1 MFKFKASYVALAAVL
16 TSSVVYAD
24 PTSYTH
30 SSGATVID
38 IEKPNAAGVSHNL
51 YRDFNV
57 GTNGTILNNSGDD
70 VSHSTFGNIARNNNL
85 TAGSASVILNEVTS
99 KNASSLKGFIE
110 VNGQKADVVIAN
122 PNGITCSGCSFVNT
136 NKAILTTGKVNMT
149 DDGAIGSYTVTGGT
163 LTIGENGMNAANGYA
178 VLLADAIKINGKV
191 QANNALV
198 SAGNFTMDNS
208 SGSVTSAGKKA
219 TLIQMTV
226 NPQYSI
232 DVSSLGGIEANSIS
246 MVGNNI
252 GFGVRNKGSII
263 SNGTLMLTSNGNLL
277 NKGSITGK
285 GLLSQVSTVT
295 GITNDGSIAGAYYL
309 MLSSGDYI
317 VNTGSLSGGQLIAT
331 ANGNITNGDSGTM
344 TGTSGLS
351 LTSGGKI
358 RNEEKASLLS
368 NNQIAATAIGDFLN
382 EGKISAKHTS
392 LTFVGDSF
400 KNTGNINSTGQTTI
414 QSLTQDGTANTGE
427 IYNLGNITGENIN
440 LQTNGTLA
448 QSSSGRIEATNA
460 ITAHSYWLNQNGYM
474 NAADITTDHGV
485 VNNYGNITAKNISI
499 TTYSDITNE
508 GQISS
513 TGDLTLNTK
522 NKGAIYNYSTL
533 SAGGN
538 MTLTATKVVNGGKSC
553 GILGLAKC
561 GVGTLTADKLVLNSS
576 QKYVSDMGGKQYFKS
591 TEVNTVK
598 PRASFFARLGL
609 EGPTLELIVA
619 TFWTARQHV
628 RGVYRQVIVA
638 LLADQ
643 VAQTDH
649 FAAVVHAVM
658 IQILKDFPPLELG
671 FVGDIS
677 QLLPQ
682 ALFDHPHKHAV
693 ALVFVTLFV
702 AAGKLLEVAFD
713 RRNHRL
719 DLALRQIAGADDF
732 FPRLRHQRVDIALSM
747 AEPFAERGD
756 QFTVILSNLV
766 HHFAS
771 GGVNVF

>member
-70 VSHSTFGNIARNNNL
+70 VSHSTFGNIAKNNNL

-136 NKAILTTGKVNMT
+136 NKAVLTTGKVNMT

-163 LTIGENGMNAANGYA
+163 LTIGENGMNAANSYA
-178 VLLADAIKINGKV
+178 YLLADAIKINGNV

-208 SGSVTSAGKKA
+208 TSSVTSAGKKA

-263 SNGTLMLTSNGNLL
+263 ANGTLQLASNGELLNTGTIKGNGLLTSI
-277 NKGSITGK
+277 STATGVTNE
-285 GLLSQVSTVT
+285 GTLS
-295 GITNDGSIAGAYYL
+295 GAYYL
-309 MLSSGDYI
+309 MLSTQGYI
-317 VNTGSLSGGQLIAT
+317 VNTGTMAGGQLIAV
-331 ANGNITNGDSGTM
+331 ANANINNGNSGTM

-351 LTSGGKI
+351 LTSGTQI
-358 RNEEKASLLS
+358 RNEAKASMLS
-368 NNQIAATAIGDFLN
+368 NNQISATAMGDFLN
-382 EGKISAKHTS
+382 EGKISAKNTS
-392 LTFVGDSF
+392 LTFVGSSF
-400 KNTGNINSTGQTTI
+400 KNTGNINSTGQTTV
-414 QSLTQDGTANTGE
+414 QSLKQDGSANTGE

-448 QSSSGRIEATNA
+448 QSTSGRMEATNA

-474 NAADITTDHGV
+474 KAADITTDHGV
-485 VNNYGNITAKNISI
+485 VSNNGTINAKNISI

-513 TGDLTLNTK
+513 TGNLTLNTQ
-522 NKGAIYNYSTL
+522 NKGVIYNYSTL
-533 SAGGN
+533 SAGDN

-553 GILGLAKC
+553 GIMGLAKC

-598 PRASFFARLGL
+598 
-609 EGPTLELIVA
+609 
-619 TFWTARQHV
+619 
-628 RGVYRQVIVA
+628 
-638 LLADQ
+638 
-643 VAQTDH
+643 
-649 FAAVVHAVM
+649 
-658 IQILKDFPPLELG
+658 
-671 FVGDIS
+671 
-677 QLLPQ
+677 
-682 ALFDHPHKHAV
+682 
-693 ALVFVTLFV
+693 
-702 AAGKLLEVAFD
+702 
-713 RRNHRL
+713 
-719 DLALRQIAGADDF
+719 
-732 FPRLRHQRVDIALSM
+732 
-747 AEPFAERGD
+747 
-756 QFTVILSNLV
+756 
-766 HHFAS
+766 
-771 GGVNVF
+771 

>member
-277 NKGSITGK
+277 NKGLITGK

-368 NNQIAATAIGDFLN
+368 NNQIAATTIGDFLN

-414 QSLTQDGTANTGE
+414 QSLKQDGSANTGE

-598 PRASFFARLGL
+598 
-609 EGPTLELIVA
+609 
-619 TFWTARQHV
+619 
-628 RGVYRQVIVA
+628 
-638 LLADQ
+638 
-643 VAQTDH
+643 
-649 FAAVVHAVM
+649 
-658 IQILKDFPPLELG
+658 
-671 FVGDIS
+671 
-677 QLLPQ
+677 
-682 ALFDHPHKHAV
+682 
-693 ALVFVTLFV
+693 
-702 AAGKLLEVAFD
+702 
-713 RRNHRL
+713 
-719 DLALRQIAGADDF
+719 
-732 FPRLRHQRVDIALSM
+732 
-747 AEPFAERGD
+747 
-756 QFTVILSNLV
+756 
-766 HHFAS
+766 
-771 GGVNVF
+771 

>member
-16 TSSVVYAD
+16 ASSVVYAD

-38 IEKPNAAGVSHNL
+38 IEKPNSAGVSHNM

-163 LTIGENGMNAANGYA
+163 LTIGENGMNAANSYA
-178 VLLADAIKINGKV
+178 YLLADAIKINGKV

-208 SGSVTSAGKKA
+208 TGSVTSAGKQA
-219 TLIQMTV
+219 TLIQMTI

-252 GFGVRNKGSII
+252 GFGVRNKGSIVANSSLQLA
-263 SNGTLMLTSNGNLL
+263 SNGDLLNTGTIKGNGLLTSL
-277 NKGSITGK
+277 STATGVTNE
-285 GLLSQVSTVT
+285 GTLS
-295 GITNDGSIAGAYYL
+295 GAYYL
-309 MLSSGDYI
+309 MLSTQGYI
-317 VNTGSLSGGQLIAT
+317 VNVGNMTGGQLIAA
-331 ANGNITNGDSGTM
+331 ANGNITNGDSATM

-358 RNEEKASLLS
+358 RNESKAALLS
-368 NNQIAATAIGDFLN
+368 NNQIAATAMGDFLN
-382 EGKISAKHTS
+382 EGKISAKNTT

-400 KNTGNINSTGQTTI
+400 KNTGNIASTGKTTI
-414 QSLTQDGTANTGE
+414 QSLNQDGTMKSGE
-427 IYNLGNITGENIN
+427 IYNQGNITGENID

-448 QSSSGRIEATNA
+448 QSSNGRLEATNA
-460 ITAHSYWLNQNGYM
+460 ITAHSYWLNNSGVM
-474 NAADITTDHGV
+474 KAADITTDHGV
-485 VNNYGNITAKNISI
+485 VSNSGTITANNISI
-499 TTYSDITNE
+499 TTTSDITNE

-513 TGDLTLNTK
+513 VGDLTLNTQ
-522 NKGAIYNYSTL
+522 NKGVIYNYSTL
-533 SAGGN
+533 TAGDN

-553 GILGLAKC
+553 GIMGLAKC

-598 PRASFFARLGL
+598 
-609 EGPTLELIVA
+609 
-619 TFWTARQHV
+619 
-628 RGVYRQVIVA
+628 
-638 LLADQ
+638 
-643 VAQTDH
+643 
-649 FAAVVHAVM
+649 
-658 IQILKDFPPLELG
+658 
-671 FVGDIS
+671 
-677 QLLPQ
+677 
-682 ALFDHPHKHAV
+682 
-693 ALVFVTLFV
+693 
-702 AAGKLLEVAFD
+702 
-713 RRNHRL
+713 
-719 DLALRQIAGADDF
+719 
-732 FPRLRHQRVDIALSM
+732 
-747 AEPFAERGD
+747 
-756 QFTVILSNLV
+756 
-766 HHFAS
+766 
-771 GGVNVF
+771 

>member
-414 QSLTQDGTANTGE
+414 QSLKQDGSANTGE

-499 TTYSDITNE
+499 TIYSDITNE

-598 PRASFFARLGL
+598 
-609 EGPTLELIVA
+609 
-619 TFWTARQHV
+619 
-628 RGVYRQVIVA
+628 
-638 LLADQ
+638 
-643 VAQTDH
+643 
-649 FAAVVHAVM
+649 
-658 IQILKDFPPLELG
+658 
-671 FVGDIS
+671 
-677 QLLPQ
+677 
-682 ALFDHPHKHAV
+682 
-693 ALVFVTLFV
+693 
-702 AAGKLLEVAFD
+702 
-713 RRNHRL
+713 
-719 DLALRQIAGADDF
+719 
-732 FPRLRHQRVDIALSM
+732 
-747 AEPFAERGD
+747 
-756 QFTVILSNLV
+756 
-766 HHFAS
+766 
-771 GGVNVF
+771 

>member
-85 TAGSASVILNEVTS
+85 TDGSASVILNEVTS

-414 QSLTQDGTANTGE
+414 QSLTQDGSANTGE

-474 NAADITTDHGV
+474 NAADITTDHCV

-598 PRASFFARLGL
+598 
-609 EGPTLELIVA
+609 
-619 TFWTARQHV
+619 
-628 RGVYRQVIVA
+628 
-638 LLADQ
+638 
-643 VAQTDH
+643 
-649 FAAVVHAVM
+649 
-658 IQILKDFPPLELG
+658 
-671 FVGDIS
+671 
-677 QLLPQ
+677 
-682 ALFDHPHKHAV
+682 
-693 ALVFVTLFV
+693 
-702 AAGKLLEVAFD
+702 
-713 RRNHRL
+713 
-719 DLALRQIAGADDF
+719 
-732 FPRLRHQRVDIALSM
+732 
-747 AEPFAERGD
+747 
-756 QFTVILSNLV
+756 
-766 HHFAS
+766 
-771 GGVNVF
+771 

>member
-57 GTNGTILNNSGDD
+57 GTNGTVLNNSGED
-70 VSHSTFGNIARNNNL
+70 VSHGTLGNIARNNNL

-149 DDGAIGSYTVTGGT
+149 SDGAIGSYTVTGGT
-163 LTIGENGMNAANGYA
+163 LTIGENGMNAANSYA

-208 SGSVTSAGKKA
+208 TGSVTSAGKQA

-252 GFGVRNKGSII
+252 GFGVRNKGSIVAN
-263 SNGTLMLTSNGNLL
+263 STLQLTSNGDLQ
-277 NKGSITGK
+277 NKGTIKGN
-285 GLLSQVSTVT
+285 GLLSTISTASGVT
-295 GITNDGSIAGAYYL
+295 NEGTLSGAYYL
-309 MLSSGDYI
+309 MLSTQGYI
-317 VNTGSLSGGQLIAT
+317 VNVGTMTGGQLIAS
-331 ANGNITNGDSGTM
+331 ASRNINNGDSGTM
-344 TGTSGLS
+344 TGTNGLS
-351 LTSGGKI
+351 LTSGTQI
-358 RNEEKASLLS
+358 RNEAKASMLS
-368 NNQIAATAIGDFLN
+368 NNQISATAMGDFLN
-382 EGKISAKHTS
+382 EGKISAKNTTLS
-392 LTFVGDSF
+392 FVGDSF
-400 KNTGNINSTGQTTI
+400 KNTGNITSTSKTTV
-414 QSLTQDGTANTGE
+414 QSLKQDGSANSGE
-427 IYNLGNITGENIN
+427 IYNLGNITGENID

-448 QSSSGRIEATNA
+448 QSSNGRIEATNA
-460 ITAHSYWLNQNGYM
+460 ITAHSYWLNQNGDM
-474 NAADITTDHGV
+474 KATDITTDHGV
-485 VNNYGNITAKNISI
+485 VSNYGNITANNISI
-499 TTYSDITNE
+499 TTTSDITNE

-513 TGDLTLNTK
+513 AGNLTLNTQ
-522 NKGAIYNYSTL
+522 NKGVIYNYSTL
-533 SAGGN
+533 SAGDN

-553 GILGLAKC
+553 GIMGLAKC

-598 PRASFFARLGL
+598 
-609 EGPTLELIVA
+609 
-619 TFWTARQHV
+619 
-628 RGVYRQVIVA
+628 
-638 LLADQ
+638 
-643 VAQTDH
+643 
-649 FAAVVHAVM
+649 
-658 IQILKDFPPLELG
+658 
-671 FVGDIS
+671 
-677 QLLPQ
+677 
-682 ALFDHPHKHAV
+682 
-693 ALVFVTLFV
+693 
-702 AAGKLLEVAFD
+702 
-713 RRNHRL
+713 
-719 DLALRQIAGADDF
+719 
-732 FPRLRHQRVDIALSM
+732 
-747 AEPFAERGD
+747 
-756 QFTVILSNLV
+756 
-766 HHFAS
+766 
-771 GGVNVF
+771 

>member
-1 MFKFKASYVALAAVL
+1 MFKFKAYYVALAAVL

-57 GTNGTILNNSGDD
+57 GANGTILNNSGDD

-85 TAGSASVILNEVTS
+85 TDGSASVILNEVTS

-414 QSLTQDGTANTGE
+414 QSLTQDGSANTGE

-598 PRASFFARLGL
+598 
-609 EGPTLELIVA
+609 
-619 TFWTARQHV
+619 
-628 RGVYRQVIVA
+628 
-638 LLADQ
+638 
-643 VAQTDH
+643 
-649 FAAVVHAVM
+649 
-658 IQILKDFPPLELG
+658 
-671 FVGDIS
+671 
-677 QLLPQ
+677 
-682 ALFDHPHKHAV
+682 
-693 ALVFVTLFV
+693 
-702 AAGKLLEVAFD
+702 
-713 RRNHRL
+713 
-719 DLALRQIAGADDF
+719 
-732 FPRLRHQRVDIALSM
+732 
-747 AEPFAERGD
+747 
-756 QFTVILSNLV
+756 
-766 HHFAS
+766 
-771 GGVNVF
+771 

>member
-57 GTNGTILNNSGDD
+57 GANGTILNNSGDD

-178 VLLADAIKINGKV
+178 VLLADAININGKV

-252 GFGVRNKGSII
+252 GFGVRNKGSIVAN
-263 SNGTLMLTSNGNLL
+263 SSLQLTSNGNLL
-277 NKGSITGK
+277 NKGTIKSN
-285 GLLSQVSTVT
+285 GLLSQVATAS

-382 EGKISAKHTS
+382 EGKISAKNTS
-392 LTFVGDSF
+392 LTFVSDSF

-414 QSLTQDGTANTGE
+414 QSLKQDGSANTGE

-474 NAADITTDHGV
+474 KAADITTDHGV

-513 TGDLTLNTK
+513 TDDLTLNTK

-533 SAGGN
+533 SAGGY

-598 PRASFFARLGL
+598 
-609 EGPTLELIVA
+609 
-619 TFWTARQHV
+619 
-628 RGVYRQVIVA
+628 
-638 LLADQ
+638 
-643 VAQTDH
+643 
-649 FAAVVHAVM
+649 
-658 IQILKDFPPLELG
+658 
-671 FVGDIS
+671 
-677 QLLPQ
+677 
-682 ALFDHPHKHAV
+682 
-693 ALVFVTLFV
+693 
-702 AAGKLLEVAFD
+702 
-713 RRNHRL
+713 
-719 DLALRQIAGADDF
+719 
-732 FPRLRHQRVDIALSM
+732 
-747 AEPFAERGD
+747 
-756 QFTVILSNLV
+756 
-766 HHFAS
+766 
-771 GGVNVF
+771 

>member
-1 MFKFKASYVALAAVL
+1 MFKFKASYVALVAVL

-85 TAGSASVILNEVTS
+85 TDGSASVILNEVTS

-414 QSLTQDGTANTGE
+414 QSLTQDGSANTGE

-598 PRASFFARLGL
+598 
-609 EGPTLELIVA
+609 
-619 TFWTARQHV
+619 
-628 RGVYRQVIVA
+628 
-638 LLADQ
+638 
-643 VAQTDH
+643 
-649 FAAVVHAVM
+649 
-658 IQILKDFPPLELG
+658 
-671 FVGDIS
+671 
-677 QLLPQ
+677 
-682 ALFDHPHKHAV
+682 
-693 ALVFVTLFV
+693 
-702 AAGKLLEVAFD
+702 
-713 RRNHRL
+713 
-719 DLALRQIAGADDF
+719 
-732 FPRLRHQRVDIALSM
+732 
-747 AEPFAERGD
+747 
-756 QFTVILSNLV
+756 
-766 HHFAS
+766 
-771 GGVNVF
+771 

>member
-85 TAGSASVILNEVTS
+85 TDGSASVILNEVTS

-598 PRASFFARLGL
+598 
-609 EGPTLELIVA
+609 
-619 TFWTARQHV
+619 
-628 RGVYRQVIVA
+628 
-638 LLADQ
+638 
-643 VAQTDH
+643 
-649 FAAVVHAVM
+649 
-658 IQILKDFPPLELG
+658 
-671 FVGDIS
+671 
-677 QLLPQ
+677 
-682 ALFDHPHKHAV
+682 
-693 ALVFVTLFV
+693 
-702 AAGKLLEVAFD
+702 
-713 RRNHRL
+713 
-719 DLALRQIAGADDF
+719 
-732 FPRLRHQRVDIALSM
+732 
-747 AEPFAERGD
+747 
-756 QFTVILSNLV
+756 
-766 HHFAS
+766 
-771 GGVNVF
+771 

>member
-57 GTNGTILNNSGDD
+57 GANGTILNNSGDD

-191 QANNALV
+191 QANNVLV

-368 NNQIAATAIGDFLN
+368 NNQIAATATGDFLN

-414 QSLTQDGTANTGE
+414 QSLTQDGSANTGE

-598 PRASFFARLGL
+598 
-609 EGPTLELIVA
+609 
-619 TFWTARQHV
+619 
-628 RGVYRQVIVA
+628 
-638 LLADQ
+638 
-643 VAQTDH
+643 
-649 FAAVVHAVM
+649 
-658 IQILKDFPPLELG
+658 
-671 FVGDIS
+671 
-677 QLLPQ
+677 
-682 ALFDHPHKHAV
+682 
-693 ALVFVTLFV
+693 
-702 AAGKLLEVAFD
+702 
-713 RRNHRL
+713 
-719 DLALRQIAGADDF
+719 
-732 FPRLRHQRVDIALSM
+732 
-747 AEPFAERGD
+747 
-756 QFTVILSNLV
+756 
-766 HHFAS
+766 
-771 GGVNVF
+771 

>member
-57 GTNGTILNNSGDD
+57 GANGTILNNSGDD

-85 TAGSASVILNEVTS
+85 TDGSASVILNEVTS

-198 SAGNFTMDNS
+198 SAGNFTIDNS

-414 QSLTQDGTANTGE
+414 QSLTQDGSANTGE

-598 PRASFFARLGL
+598 
-609 EGPTLELIVA
+609 
-619 TFWTARQHV
+619 
-628 RGVYRQVIVA
+628 
-638 LLADQ
+638 
-643 VAQTDH
+643 
-649 FAAVVHAVM
+649 
-658 IQILKDFPPLELG
+658 
-671 FVGDIS
+671 
-677 QLLPQ
+677 
-682 ALFDHPHKHAV
+682 
-693 ALVFVTLFV
+693 
-702 AAGKLLEVAFD
+702 
-713 RRNHRL
+713 
-719 DLALRQIAGADDF
+719 
-732 FPRLRHQRVDIALSM
+732 
-747 AEPFAERGD
+747 
-756 QFTVILSNLV
+756 
-766 HHFAS
+766 
-771 GGVNVF
+771 

>member
-57 GTNGTILNNSGDD
+57 GANGTILNNSGDD

-85 TAGSASVILNEVTS
+85 TDGSASVILNEVTS

-414 QSLTQDGTANTGE
+414 QSLTQDGSANTGE

-474 NAADITTDHGV
+474 KAADITTDHGV

-598 PRASFFARLGL
+598 
-609 EGPTLELIVA
+609 
-619 TFWTARQHV
+619 
-628 RGVYRQVIVA
+628 
-638 LLADQ
+638 
-643 VAQTDH
+643 
-649 FAAVVHAVM
+649 
-658 IQILKDFPPLELG
+658 
-671 FVGDIS
+671 
-677 QLLPQ
+677 
-682 ALFDHPHKHAV
+682 
-693 ALVFVTLFV
+693 
-702 AAGKLLEVAFD
+702 
-713 RRNHRL
+713 
-719 DLALRQIAGADDF
+719 
-732 FPRLRHQRVDIALSM
+732 
-747 AEPFAERGD
+747 
-756 QFTVILSNLV
+756 
-766 HHFAS
+766 
-771 GGVNVF
+771 

>member
-57 GTNGTILNNSGDD
+57 GANGTILNNSGDD

-85 TAGSASVILNEVTS
+85 TDGSASVILNEVTS

-178 VLLADAIKINGKV
+178 VLLADAININGKV

-414 QSLTQDGTANTGE
+414 QSLTQDGSANTGE

-598 PRASFFARLGL
+598 
-609 EGPTLELIVA
+609 
-619 TFWTARQHV
+619 
-628 RGVYRQVIVA
+628 
-638 LLADQ
+638 
-643 VAQTDH
+643 
-649 FAAVVHAVM
+649 
-658 IQILKDFPPLELG
+658 
-671 FVGDIS
+671 
-677 QLLPQ
+677 
-682 ALFDHPHKHAV
+682 
-693 ALVFVTLFV
+693 
-702 AAGKLLEVAFD
+702 
-713 RRNHRL
+713 
-719 DLALRQIAGADDF
+719 
-732 FPRLRHQRVDIALSM
+732 
-747 AEPFAERGD
+747 
-756 QFTVILSNLV
+756 
-766 HHFAS
+766 
-771 GGVNVF
+771 

>member
-57 GTNGTILNNSGDD
+57 GANGTILNNSGDD

-85 TAGSASVILNEVTS
+85 TDGSASVILNEVTS

-295 GITNDGSIAGAYYL
+295 GITNVGSIAGAYYL

-414 QSLTQDGTANTGE
+414 QSLTQDGSANTGE

-598 PRASFFARLGL
+598 
-609 EGPTLELIVA
+609 
-619 TFWTARQHV
+619 
-628 RGVYRQVIVA
+628 
-638 LLADQ
+638 
-643 VAQTDH
+643 
-649 FAAVVHAVM
+649 
-658 IQILKDFPPLELG
+658 
-671 FVGDIS
+671 
-677 QLLPQ
+677 
-682 ALFDHPHKHAV
+682 
-693 ALVFVTLFV
+693 
-702 AAGKLLEVAFD
+702 
-713 RRNHRL
+713 
-719 DLALRQIAGADDF
+719 
-732 FPRLRHQRVDIALSM
+732 
-747 AEPFAERGD
+747 
-756 QFTVILSNLV
+756 
-766 HHFAS
+766 
-771 GGVNVF
+771 

>member
-85 TAGSASVILNEVTS
+85 TDGSASVILNEVTS

-317 VNTGSLSGGQLIAT
+317 VNTGSLSSGQLIAT

-414 QSLTQDGTANTGE
+414 QSLTQDGSANTGE

-598 PRASFFARLGL
+598 
-609 EGPTLELIVA
+609 
-619 TFWTARQHV
+619 
-628 RGVYRQVIVA
+628 
-638 LLADQ
+638 
-643 VAQTDH
+643 
-649 FAAVVHAVM
+649 
-658 IQILKDFPPLELG
+658 
-671 FVGDIS
+671 
-677 QLLPQ
+677 
-682 ALFDHPHKHAV
+682 
-693 ALVFVTLFV
+693 
-702 AAGKLLEVAFD
+702 
-713 RRNHRL
+713 
-719 DLALRQIAGADDF
+719 
-732 FPRLRHQRVDIALSM
+732 
-747 AEPFAERGD
+747 
-756 QFTVILSNLV
+756 
-766 HHFAS
+766 
-771 GGVNVF
+771 

>member
-57 GTNGTILNNSGDD
+57 GANGTILNNSGDD

-85 TAGSASVILNEVTS
+85 TDGSASVILNEVTS

-136 NKAILTTGKVNMT
+136 NKVILTTGKVNMT

-414 QSLTQDGTANTGE
+414 QSLTQDGSANTGE

-598 PRASFFARLGL
+598 
-609 EGPTLELIVA
+609 
-619 TFWTARQHV
+619 
-628 RGVYRQVIVA
+628 
-638 LLADQ
+638 
-643 VAQTDH
+643 
-649 FAAVVHAVM
+649 
-658 IQILKDFPPLELG
+658 
-671 FVGDIS
+671 
-677 QLLPQ
+677 
-682 ALFDHPHKHAV
+682 
-693 ALVFVTLFV
+693 
-702 AAGKLLEVAFD
+702 
-713 RRNHRL
+713 
-719 DLALRQIAGADDF
+719 
-732 FPRLRHQRVDIALSM
+732 
-747 AEPFAERGD
+747 
-756 QFTVILSNLV
+756 
-766 HHFAS
+766 
-771 GGVNVF
+771 

>member
-57 GTNGTILNNSGDD
+57 GANGTILNNSGDD

-85 TAGSASVILNEVTS
+85 TDGSASVILNEVTS

-414 QSLTQDGTANTGE
+414 QSLTQDGSANTGE

-533 SAGGN
+533 SAVGN

-598 PRASFFARLGL
+598 
-609 EGPTLELIVA
+609 
-619 TFWTARQHV
+619 
-628 RGVYRQVIVA
+628 
-638 LLADQ
+638 
-643 VAQTDH
+643 
-649 FAAVVHAVM
+649 
-658 IQILKDFPPLELG
+658 
-671 FVGDIS
+671 
-677 QLLPQ
+677 
-682 ALFDHPHKHAV
+682 
-693 ALVFVTLFV
+693 
-702 AAGKLLEVAFD
+702 
-713 RRNHRL
+713 
-719 DLALRQIAGADDF
+719 
-732 FPRLRHQRVDIALSM
+732 
-747 AEPFAERGD
+747 
-756 QFTVILSNLV
+756 
-766 HHFAS
+766 
-771 GGVNVF
+771 

>member
-1 MFKFKASYVALAAVL
+1 
-16 TSSVVYAD
+16 SVVYAD

-57 GTNGTILNNSGDD
+57 GANGTILNNSGDD

-85 TAGSASVILNEVTS
+85 TDGSASVILNEVTS

-414 QSLTQDGTANTGE
+414 QSLTQDGSANTGE

-598 PRASFFARLGL
+598 
-609 EGPTLELIVA
+609 
-619 TFWTARQHV
+619 
-628 RGVYRQVIVA
+628 
-638 LLADQ
+638 
-643 VAQTDH
+643 
-649 FAAVVHAVM
+649 
-658 IQILKDFPPLELG
+658 
-671 FVGDIS
+671 
-677 QLLPQ
+677 
-682 ALFDHPHKHAV
+682 
-693 ALVFVTLFV
+693 
-702 AAGKLLEVAFD
+702 
-713 RRNHRL
+713 
-719 DLALRQIAGADDF
+719 
-732 FPRLRHQRVDIALSM
+732 
-747 AEPFAERGD
+747 
-756 QFTVILSNLV
+756 
-766 HHFAS
+766 
-771 GGVNVF
+771 

>member
-1 MFKFKASYVALAAVL
+1 MFKFKASYVALAAIL

-57 GTNGTILNNSGDD
+57 GANGTILNNSGDD

-85 TAGSASVILNEVTS
+85 TDGSASVILNEVTS

-414 QSLTQDGTANTGE
+414 QSLTQDGSANTGE

-598 PRASFFARLGL
+598 
-609 EGPTLELIVA
+609 
-619 TFWTARQHV
+619 
-628 RGVYRQVIVA
+628 
-638 LLADQ
+638 
-643 VAQTDH
+643 
-649 FAAVVHAVM
+649 
-658 IQILKDFPPLELG
+658 
-671 FVGDIS
+671 
-677 QLLPQ
+677 
-682 ALFDHPHKHAV
+682 
-693 ALVFVTLFV
+693 
-702 AAGKLLEVAFD
+702 
-713 RRNHRL
+713 
-719 DLALRQIAGADDF
+719 
-732 FPRLRHQRVDIALSM
+732 
-747 AEPFAERGD
+747 
-756 QFTVILSNLV
+756 
-766 HHFAS
+766 
-771 GGVNVF
+771 

>member
-136 NKAILTTGKVNMT
+136 NKAILPTGKVNMP

-414 QSLTQDGTANTGE
+414 QSLTQDGSANTGE

-598 PRASFFARLGL
+598 
-609 EGPTLELIVA
+609 
-619 TFWTARQHV
+619 
-628 RGVYRQVIVA
+628 
-638 LLADQ
+638 
-643 VAQTDH
+643 
-649 FAAVVHAVM
+649 
-658 IQILKDFPPLELG
+658 
-671 FVGDIS
+671 
-677 QLLPQ
+677 
-682 ALFDHPHKHAV
+682 
-693 ALVFVTLFV
+693 
-702 AAGKLLEVAFD
+702 
-713 RRNHRL
+713 
-719 DLALRQIAGADDF
+719 
-732 FPRLRHQRVDIALSM
+732 
-747 AEPFAERGD
+747 
-756 QFTVILSNLV
+756 
-766 HHFAS
+766 
-771 GGVNVF
+771 

>member
-57 GTNGTILNNSGDD
+57 GANGTILNNSGDD

-178 VLLADAIKINGKV
+178 VLLADAININGKV

-252 GFGVRNKGSII
+252 GFGVRNKGSIVAN
-263 SNGTLMLTSNGNLL
+263 SSLQLTSNGNLL
-277 NKGSITGK
+277 NKGTIKSN
-285 GLLSQVSTVT
+285 GLLNQVATAS
-295 GITNDGSIAGAYYL
+295 GITNDGSIADAYYL

-382 EGKISAKHTS
+382 EGKISAKNTS

-414 QSLTQDGTANTGE
+414 QSLKQDGSANTGE

-474 NAADITTDHGV
+474 KAADITTDHGV

-513 TGDLTLNTK
+513 TDDLTLNTK

-538 MTLTATKVVNGGKSC
+538 MTLTAIKVVNGGKSC

-598 PRASFFARLGL
+598 
-609 EGPTLELIVA
+609 
-619 TFWTARQHV
+619 
-628 RGVYRQVIVA
+628 
-638 LLADQ
+638 
-643 VAQTDH
+643 
-649 FAAVVHAVM
+649 
-658 IQILKDFPPLELG
+658 
-671 FVGDIS
+671 
-677 QLLPQ
+677 
-682 ALFDHPHKHAV
+682 
-693 ALVFVTLFV
+693 
-702 AAGKLLEVAFD
+702 
-713 RRNHRL
+713 
-719 DLALRQIAGADDF
+719 
-732 FPRLRHQRVDIALSM
+732 
-747 AEPFAERGD
+747 
-756 QFTVILSNLV
+756 
-766 HHFAS
+766 
-771 GGVNVF
+771 

>member
-246 MVGNNI
+246 MVGTNI

-414 QSLTQDGTANTGE
+414 QSLTQDGSANTGE

-598 PRASFFARLGL
+598 
-609 EGPTLELIVA
+609 
-619 TFWTARQHV
+619 
-628 RGVYRQVIVA
+628 
-638 LLADQ
+638 
-643 VAQTDH
+643 
-649 FAAVVHAVM
+649 
-658 IQILKDFPPLELG
+658 
-671 FVGDIS
+671 
-677 QLLPQ
+677 
-682 ALFDHPHKHAV
+682 
-693 ALVFVTLFV
+693 
-702 AAGKLLEVAFD
+702 
-713 RRNHRL
+713 
-719 DLALRQIAGADDF
+719 
-732 FPRLRHQRVDIALSM
+732 
-747 AEPFAERGD
+747 
-756 QFTVILSNLV
+756 
-766 HHFAS
+766 
-771 GGVNVF
+771 

>member
-414 QSLTQDGTANTGE
+414 QSLTQDGSANTGE

-513 TGDLTLNTK
+513 TGDPTLNTK

-598 PRASFFARLGL
+598 
-609 EGPTLELIVA
+609 
-619 TFWTARQHV
+619 
-628 RGVYRQVIVA
+628 
-638 LLADQ
+638 
-643 VAQTDH
+643 
-649 FAAVVHAVM
+649 
-658 IQILKDFPPLELG
+658 
-671 FVGDIS
+671 
-677 QLLPQ
+677 
-682 ALFDHPHKHAV
+682 
-693 ALVFVTLFV
+693 
-702 AAGKLLEVAFD
+702 
-713 RRNHRL
+713 
-719 DLALRQIAGADDF
+719 
-732 FPRLRHQRVDIALSM
+732 
-747 AEPFAERGD
+747 
-756 QFTVILSNLV
+756 
-766 HHFAS
+766 
-771 GGVNVF
+771 

>member
-1 MFKFKASYVALAAVL
+1 SYVALAAVL

-57 GTNGTILNNSGDD
+57 GANGTILNNSGDD

-85 TAGSASVILNEVTS
+85 TDGSASVILNEVTS

-414 QSLTQDGTANTGE
+414 QSLTQDGSANTGE

-598 PRASFFARLGL
+598 
-609 EGPTLELIVA
+609 
-619 TFWTARQHV
+619 
-628 RGVYRQVIVA
+628 
-638 LLADQ
+638 
-643 VAQTDH
+643 
-649 FAAVVHAVM
+649 
-658 IQILKDFPPLELG
+658 
-671 FVGDIS
+671 
-677 QLLPQ
+677 
-682 ALFDHPHKHAV
+682 
-693 ALVFVTLFV
+693 
-702 AAGKLLEVAFD
+702 
-713 RRNHRL
+713 
-719 DLALRQIAGADDF
+719 
-732 FPRLRHQRVDIALSM
+732 
-747 AEPFAERGD
+747 
-756 QFTVILSNLV
+756 
-766 HHFAS
+766 
-771 GGVNVF
+771 

>member
-1 MFKFKASYVALAAVL
+1 FKASYVALAAVL

-57 GTNGTILNNSGDD
+57 GANGTILNNSGDD

-85 TAGSASVILNEVTS
+85 TDGSASVILNEVTS

-414 QSLTQDGTANTGE
+414 QSLTQDGSANTGE

-598 PRASFFARLGL
+598 
-609 EGPTLELIVA
+609 
-619 TFWTARQHV
+619 
-628 RGVYRQVIVA
+628 
-638 LLADQ
+638 
-643 VAQTDH
+643 
-649 FAAVVHAVM
+649 
-658 IQILKDFPPLELG
+658 
-671 FVGDIS
+671 
-677 QLLPQ
+677 
-682 ALFDHPHKHAV
+682 
-693 ALVFVTLFV
+693 
-702 AAGKLLEVAFD
+702 
-713 RRNHRL
+713 
-719 DLALRQIAGADDF
+719 
-732 FPRLRHQRVDIALSM
+732 
-747 AEPFAERGD
+747 
-756 QFTVILSNLV
+756 
-766 HHFAS
+766 
-771 GGVNVF
+771 

>member
-57 GTNGTILNNSGDD
+57 GANGTILNNSGDD

-85 TAGSASVILNEVTS
+85 TDGSASVILNEVTS

-136 NKAILTTGKVNMT
+136 NKAILNTGKVNMT

-414 QSLTQDGTANTGE
+414 QSLTQDGSANTGE

-598 PRASFFARLGL
+598 
-609 EGPTLELIVA
+609 
-619 TFWTARQHV
+619 
-628 RGVYRQVIVA
+628 
-638 LLADQ
+638 
-643 VAQTDH
+643 
-649 FAAVVHAVM
+649 
-658 IQILKDFPPLELG
+658 
-671 FVGDIS
+671 
-677 QLLPQ
+677 
-682 ALFDHPHKHAV
+682 
-693 ALVFVTLFV
+693 
-702 AAGKLLEVAFD
+702 
-713 RRNHRL
+713 
-719 DLALRQIAGADDF
+719 
-732 FPRLRHQRVDIALSM
+732 
-747 AEPFAERGD
+747 
-756 QFTVILSNLV
+756 
-766 HHFAS
+766 
-771 GGVNVF
+771 

>member
-57 GTNGTILNNSGDD
+57 GANGTILNNSGDD

-85 TAGSASVILNEVTS
+85 TDGSASVILNEVTS

-368 NNQIAATAIGDFLN
+368 NNQIAATTIGDFLN

-414 QSLTQDGTANTGE
+414 QSLTQDGSANTGE

-598 PRASFFARLGL
+598 
-609 EGPTLELIVA
+609 
-619 TFWTARQHV
+619 
-628 RGVYRQVIVA
+628 
-638 LLADQ
+638 
-643 VAQTDH
+643 
-649 FAAVVHAVM
+649 
-658 IQILKDFPPLELG
+658 
-671 FVGDIS
+671 
-677 QLLPQ
+677 
-682 ALFDHPHKHAV
+682 
-693 ALVFVTLFV
+693 
-702 AAGKLLEVAFD
+702 
-713 RRNHRL
+713 
-719 DLALRQIAGADDF
+719 
-732 FPRLRHQRVDIALSM
+732 
-747 AEPFAERGD
+747 
-756 QFTVILSNLV
+756 
-766 HHFAS
+766 
-771 GGVNVF
+771 

>member
-414 QSLTQDGTANTGE
+414 QSLTQDGSANTGE

-591 TEVNTVK
+591 TEVNTVYGSTTYCNFYSYVK
-598 PRASFFARLGL
+598 YSPLASS
-609 EGPTLELIVA
+609 
-619 TFWTARQHV
+619 V
-628 RGVYRQVIVA
+628 RVIY
-638 LLADQ
+638 
-643 VAQTDH
+643 
-649 FAAVVHAVM
+649 
-658 IQILKDFPPLELG
+658 
-671 FVGDIS
+671 
-677 QLLPQ
+677 
-682 ALFDHPHKHAV
+682 
-693 ALVFVTLFV
+693 
-702 AAGKLLEVAFD
+702 VAFCCYTAPD
-713 RRNHRL
+713 I
-719 DLALRQIAGADDF
+719 QPF
-732 FPRLRHQRVDIALSM
+732 FD
-747 AEPFAERGD
+747 
-756 QFTVILSNLV
+756 
-766 HHFAS
+766 
-771 GGVNVF
+771 

>member
-57 GTNGTILNNSGDD
+57 GANGTILNNSGDD

-85 TAGSASVILNEVTS
+85 TDGSASVILNEVTS

-246 MVGNNI
+246 TVGNNI

-414 QSLTQDGTANTGE
+414 QSLTQDGSANTGE

-598 PRASFFARLGL
+598 
-609 EGPTLELIVA
+609 
-619 TFWTARQHV
+619 
-628 RGVYRQVIVA
+628 
-638 LLADQ
+638 
-643 VAQTDH
+643 
-649 FAAVVHAVM
+649 
-658 IQILKDFPPLELG
+658 
-671 FVGDIS
+671 
-677 QLLPQ
+677 
-682 ALFDHPHKHAV
+682 
-693 ALVFVTLFV
+693 
-702 AAGKLLEVAFD
+702 
-713 RRNHRL
+713 
-719 DLALRQIAGADDF
+719 
-732 FPRLRHQRVDIALSM
+732 
-747 AEPFAERGD
+747 
-756 QFTVILSNLV
+756 
-766 HHFAS
+766 
-771 GGVNVF
+771 

>member
-57 GTNGTILNNSGDD
+57 GANGTILNNSGDD

-382 EGKISAKHTS
+382 EVKISAKHTS

-414 QSLTQDGTANTGE
+414 QSLTQDGSANTGE

-598 PRASFFARLGL
+598 
-609 EGPTLELIVA
+609 
-619 TFWTARQHV
+619 
-628 RGVYRQVIVA
+628 
-638 LLADQ
+638 
-643 VAQTDH
+643 
-649 FAAVVHAVM
+649 
-658 IQILKDFPPLELG
+658 
-671 FVGDIS
+671 
-677 QLLPQ
+677 
-682 ALFDHPHKHAV
+682 
-693 ALVFVTLFV
+693 
-702 AAGKLLEVAFD
+702 
-713 RRNHRL
+713 
-719 DLALRQIAGADDF
+719 
-732 FPRLRHQRVDIALSM
+732 
-747 AEPFAERGD
+747 
-756 QFTVILSNLV
+756 
-766 HHFAS
+766 
-771 GGVNVF
+771 

>member
-57 GTNGTILNNSGDD
+57 GANGTILNNSGDD

-178 VLLADAIKINGKV
+178 VLLADAININGKV

-252 GFGVRNKGSII
+252 GFGVRNKGSIVAN
-263 SNGTLMLTSNGNLL
+263 SSLQLTSNGNLL
-277 NKGSITGK
+277 NKGTIKSN
-285 GLLSQVSTVT
+285 GLLSQVATAS

-414 QSLTQDGTANTGE
+414 QSLKQDGSANTGE

-474 NAADITTDHGV
+474 NTADITTDHGV

-598 PRASFFARLGL
+598 
-609 EGPTLELIVA
+609 
-619 TFWTARQHV
+619 
-628 RGVYRQVIVA
+628 
-638 LLADQ
+638 
-643 VAQTDH
+643 
-649 FAAVVHAVM
+649 
-658 IQILKDFPPLELG
+658 
-671 FVGDIS
+671 
-677 QLLPQ
+677 
-682 ALFDHPHKHAV
+682 
-693 ALVFVTLFV
+693 
-702 AAGKLLEVAFD
+702 
-713 RRNHRL
+713 
-719 DLALRQIAGADDF
+719 
-732 FPRLRHQRVDIALSM
+732 
-747 AEPFAERGD
+747 
-756 QFTVILSNLV
+756 
-766 HHFAS
+766 
-771 GGVNVF
+771 